1 MKLKTIHR
9 EDFPLWKA
17 MRQEVYHVIGES
29 FHDKEMRMIHTSDD
43 WHCWFITDVDGEIIG
58 LVEVSIRKIV
68 DGCLTSPVPYLEG
81 LFIMPG
87 HRALGLGTVVMG
99 MLLDWAADQGYE
111 EFATDAELEN
121 TRAQNFYEKLAFEEV
136 DRVVVY
142 RRWIK
147 ERNMG

>member
-1 MKLKTIHR
+1 MKLKTIER
-9 EDFPLWKA
+9 EEFPLWKA
-17 MRQEVYHVIGES
+17 MRQELYHSTGDPSPDE
-29 FHDKEMRMIHTSDD
+29 EMRNIHTSDD
-43 WHCWFITDVDGEIIG
+43 WHCWFITDVDGEVIG
-58 LVEVSIRKIV
+58 LAEISIRNIV

-87 HRALGLGTVVMG
+87 HRALGLGTVVMQ
-99 MLLDWAADQGYE
+99 MLMDWAVGQGYQ

-121 TRAQNFYEKLAFEEV
+121 NRAQKFYEKLAFEEV

-147 ERNMG
+147 ERDKG